1 MDQNILTKEYFE
13 YIDSQP
19 KLQGNLKTTYDTAEP
34 YKSLPYSS
42 FIEKCIVVKNKTVNG
57 VFKNILPDQTREQI
71 YSYNSLCSYSLMQF
85 IIQKY
90 LDIPNVSISEIK
102 EKLLKMYEEYNKNI
116 EKYYSKSII
125 EIQKQIISDFY
136 ILNEVDIW
144 FLCIF
149 YKIPLLLFKFN
160 KLKNEFQ
167 IKKVKHGEKY
177 VFIEHVNIG
186 NSYKLF
192 LRENNILFPEDLIEK
207 INEKKVIYTDPLVF
221 FENKQTI

>member
-1 MDQNILTKEYFE
+1 
-13 YIDSQP
+13 
-19 KLQGNLKTTYDTAEP
+19 
-34 YKSLPYSS
+34 
-42 FIEKCIVVKNKTVNG
+42 
-57 VFKNILPDQTREQI
+57 
-71 YSYNSLCSYSLMQF
+71 
-85 IIQKY
+85 
-90 LDIPNVSISEIK
+90 
-102 EKLLKMYEEYNKNI
+102 MYEEYNKNI

-136 ILNEVDIW
+136 ILNELDIW

-221 FENKQTI
+221 FENKPTI